1 MKQAT
6 HIALLIVGALT
17 LFGCNE
23 SAFMMA
29 ADRAGDT
36 GGYWGSPEANDMG
49 TTSSDMGATGTT
61 STGEPEASD
70 DAFLLPPAQ
79 TDVFV
84 FIANPERDTVTRVN
98 VLTNEV
104 RTTQVGRE
112 PSTVLTTP
120 DYRHAAVFNQGDDS
134 VSIITSATLDVLTV
148 PVRDNFNRMVMSP
161 NGTWVGLWHDQQ
173 ADEDGSP
180 DGLQSF
186 NEVSFVNLL
195 TAEHFPMAVG
205 FNPRRVVFTPDESLA
220 SVVSDAYLALVDL
233 TADQPLPDLIGLTDD
248 LINPP
253 AAEEVLLSPD
263 GSFAFVRQ
271 FGVEDLVVVDLATR
285 AVDLV
290 PVGSNP
296 TDMDLSPAGDEAYIV
311 ARGSNEVHILDT
323 SDPFSPATIIELPE
337 GIPLGSLLLDP
348 TGDLGVI
355 YTTSSNLDVYATW
368 DRTTDDVQLRPLIK
382 PVTGMAITPTG
393 ESMMAF
399 HTKEDAEGASSS
411 SPFYNSWALSLISL
425 TNNFLA
431 NPLRLD
437 GEPIGHTNGSNGN
450 HGYFIMDGED
460 ALVQID
466 YRTLLH
472 ETIALR
478 SAPVFVGVLP
488 DLDAA
493 DGDEPKAW
501 VSQEHPLGRISFFD
515 PDDASVETITG
526 FELNSEIEGDNQ

>member
-1 MKQAT
+1 MKHTQ
-6 HIALLIVGALT
+6 HIALLWVGALT
-17 LFGCNE
+17 LMGCNE
-23 SAFMMA
+23 SSFMSA
-29 ADRAGDT
+29 ERSAYDT
-36 GGYWGSPEANDMG
+36 GYWGSPEANDGGGSWSG
-49 TTSSDMGATGTT
+49 TDTSGTST
-61 STGEPEASD
+61 TGEPEAPD
-70 DAFLLPPAQ
+70 DAYLLPPAQ
-79 TDVFV
+79 TDVYV

-104 RTTQVGRE
+104 RTTEVGRE

-120 DYRHAAVFNQGDDS
+120 DYRRAAVFNQGDDS
-134 VSIITSATLDVLTV
+134 VSIITSDTLAVETV
-148 PVRDNFNRMVMSP
+148 AVRDNFNRMVMSP
-161 NGTWVGLWHDQQ
+161 NGSWVGLWHDQQ
-173 ADEDGSP
+173 VDEGGSP

-195 TAEHFPMAVG
+195 TGEHFPMAVG
-205 FNPRRVVFTPDESLA
+205 FNPRKVVFTPDESLA

-233 TADQPLPDLIGLTDD
+233 TLDQPLPELIALTDD
-248 LINPP
+248 LIDPP
-253 AAEEVLLSPD
+253 AAEEILLSPD

-285 AVDLV
+285 IVDLI

-296 TDMDLSPAGDEAYIV
+296 TDMDLSPAGDRAYIV

-323 SDPFSPATIIELPE
+323 SDPFAPATVVDLPD

-368 DRTTDDVQLRPLIK
+368 DRMTDEVQLRPLIK
-382 PVTGMAITPTG
+382 PVSGMAITPTG

-399 HTKEDAEGASSS
+399 HTKEDADGASSS
-411 SPFYNSWALSLISL
+411 SPFYNAWALSLISL
-425 TNNFLA
+425 DNNFLA
-431 NPLRLD
+431 NPLKLD
-437 GEPIGHTNGSNGN
+437 GEAIGHTNGSNGN
-450 HGYFIMDGED
+450 HGYFIMEGED

-472 ETIALR
+472 ETIELR

-488 DLDAA
+488 DLDIA

-515 PDDASVETITG
+515 PDDTSLETITG
-526 FELNSEIEGDNQ
+526 FELNSEIEGDDQ